1 MSGQRWLYWMLL
13 VLCLI
18 PVLVSCGGPSP
29 TPTPLSLPP
38 TRPPATP
45 TVAPSPTPIPPTP
58 ALTPTPRPSPTA
70 TSSPTPEPSP
80 TPAPPTPTPIPTVP
94 IGGLAER
101 TGQEVTV
108 EGRVVAVASFSKG
121 FKFTLDDGTG
131 QVVLLMWLN
140 VYDDCRDARK
150 INLGA
155 RVRATGTVQ
164 TYEGQLQIAPQWGRQ
179 VKALQAAAPSAPA
192 RPIAS
197 ITAADQGQ
205 RVMIE
210 GTVARIE
217 KGESNVRLFVNDGS
231 GEILVLL
238 WPNIYDRI
246 PDRERLDTPGT
257 PVQVVGEVKIYKGTL
272 EVIPVLPY
280 DVVVR

>member
-1 MSGQRWLYWMLL
+1 MSGQRWLYRMLL

-58 ALTPTPRPSPTA
+58 TLTPTPRPSPTA
-70 TSSPTPEPSP
+70 LPSPTPEPSP

-94 IGGLAER
+94 IGGLAEQ

-179 VKALQAAAPSAPA
+179 VKALQAAAPSAPT
-192 RPIAS
+192 RQIAS

-231 GEILVLL
+231 GEMLVLL

-246 PDRERLDTPGT
+246 PNRERLDTPGT

>member
-1 MSGQRWLYWMLL
+1 MRRILL
-13 VLCLI
+13 IFLLI
-18 PVLVSCGGPSP
+18 PVLTGCGKP
-29 TPTPLSLPP
+29 TPTPTPVSLPP

-45 TVAPSPTPIPPTP
+45 TVAPSPTPVPPTP
-58 ALTPTPRPSPTA
+58 TATPRPRPTLTPTP
-70 TSSPTPEPSP
+70 SPTPEPSP
-80 TPAPPTPTPIPTVP
+80 TPLPPTPTPVP
-94 IGGLAER
+94 IVITPIGRLPEHI
-101 TGQEVTV
+101 GQEVTV
-108 EGRVVAVASFSKG
+108 EGRVVSTASFSKG

-155 RVRATGTVQ
+155 RVRATGTVG
-164 TYEGQLQIAPQWGRQ
+164 TYEGQLQVVPEWGRQ

-192 RPIAS
+192 RQVAS
-197 ITAADQGQ
+197 ITAADESQ
-205 RVMIE
+205 RGMIE

-217 KGESNVRLFVNDGS
+217 KSESNVRLFVNDGS

-238 WPNIYDRI
+238 WPNIYERV
-246 PDRERLDTPGT
+246 PNRERLDTPGT
-257 PVQVVGEVKIYKGTL
+257 LVQVVGVVKIYKGTI
-272 EVIPVLPY
+272 EIIPALPY

>member
-1 MSGQRWLYWMLL
+1 M
-13 VLCLI
+13 
-18 PVLVSCGGPSP
+18 
-29 TPTPLSLPP
+29 
-38 TRPPATP
+38 
-45 TVAPSPTPIPPTP
+45 
-58 ALTPTPRPSPTA
+58 
-70 TSSPTPEPSP
+70 
-80 TPAPPTPTPIPTVP
+80 
-94 IGGLAER
+94 
-101 TGQEVTV
+101 GQEVTV
-108 EGRVVAVASFSKG
+108 EGQVVSTASFSKG

-155 RVRATGTVQ
+155 RVRATGIVG
-164 TYEGQLQIAPQWGRQ
+164 TYEGQLQIVPEWGRQ

-197 ITAADQGQ
+197 ITAADEGQ

-217 KGESNVRLFVNDGS
+217 KGESNIRLFVHDGS

-238 WPNIYDRI
+238 WPNIYERV
-246 PDRERLDTPGT
+246 PHRERLDTPGT
-257 PVQVVGEVKIYKGTL
+257 SVQVVGVVKIYKGTL
-272 EVIPVLPY
+272 EVIPALPF

>member
-58 ALTPTPRPSPTA
+58 TLTPTPRPSPTA
-70 TSSPTPEPSP
+70 LPSPTPEPSP

-192 RPIAS
+192 HQIAS

-217 KGESNVRLFVNDGS
+217 KSESNVRLFVNDGS
-231 GEILVLL
+231 GEMLVLL

-246 PDRERLDTPGT
+246 PNRERLDTPGT
-257 PVQVVGEVKIYKGTL
+257 PVQVVGEVKIYRGTL

>member
-1 MSGQRWLYWMLL
+1 MG
-13 VLCLI
+13 
-18 PVLVSCGGPSP
+18 
-29 TPTPLSLPP
+29 
-38 TRPPATP
+38 
-45 TVAPSPTPIPPTP
+45 
-58 ALTPTPRPSPTA
+58 
-70 TSSPTPEPSP
+70 E
-80 TPAPPTPTPIPTVP
+80 
-94 IGGLAER
+94 
-101 TGQEVTV
+101 EVTI
-108 EGRVVAVASFSKG
+108 EGRVIATASFSKG

-150 INLGA
+150 INLGT

-164 TYEGQLQIAPQWGRQ
+164 TYESQLQIEPRWGRQ

-192 RPIAS
+192 RQIAS
-197 ITAADQGQ
+197 ITAADEGQ

-246 PDRERLDTPGT
+246 PDRERLDAPGT
-257 PVQVVGEVKIYKGTL
+257 PVQVVGVVQIYKGTL
-272 EVIPVLPY
+272 EVVPTLPY